1 MKNINFSFC
10 IILLCL
16 LQNTLQAQKYKFQK
30 LSSDVKKES
39 RKYEKERWN
48 SFPGGLPINQQL
60 NNTYNKQNELDDYG
74 MQKWFFATGV
84 SVGQTLAS
92 AEMQANELARN
103 ELVKQIQS
111 DIKSFTESNL
121 ANNQLSK
128 DEAASITKTV
138 NVVTNTVA
146 QKLGRVVTLLKIYR
160 ETANNYEVQVQ
171 IGYHISSA
179 KKIIIEEIKK
189 ELGDNSNNI
198 KLKIESFL
206 NQSNN

>member
-160 ETANNYEVQVQ
+160 ETANNYVVQVQ